1 MLYGPYAPSE
11 HTKRKSSTVLKY
23 DTSCSDEF
31 VMASSILPPR
41 RDIALAALLVL
52 SHAPLCAAQVTPCRP
67 GAIDLT
73 FNAACALGS
82 PATNNLGGEGPG
94 NGPMEMRFSGVGKYN
109 GATFDLVVTTLTS
122 YFTAVNTINGCSSG
136 GLFGRIKV
144 WVRPAPSPN
153 LFCVPS
159 DVG

>member
-1 MLYGPYAPSE
+1 
-11 HTKRKSSTVLKY
+11 
-23 DTSCSDEF
+23 
-31 VMASSILPPR
+31 MAS
-41 RDIALAALLVL
+41 AALLVL
-52 SHAPLCAAQVTPCRP
+52 ANAPLCAAQVTLCRP

-73 FNAACALGS
+73 FNAACASGS
-82 PATNNLGGEGPG
+82 LATNNLGGEGPG
-94 NGPMEMRFSGVGKYN
+94 NGPMEMRFSAVGKYG
-109 GATFDLVVTTLTS
+109 GASFDLVVTALTS

-159 DVG
+159 DGG